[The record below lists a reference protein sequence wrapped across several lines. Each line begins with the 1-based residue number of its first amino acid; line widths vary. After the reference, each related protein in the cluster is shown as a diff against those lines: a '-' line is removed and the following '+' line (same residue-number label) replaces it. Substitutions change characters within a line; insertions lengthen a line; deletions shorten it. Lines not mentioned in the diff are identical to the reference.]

1 MPDPLSALE
10 QFAQDLLQDVRAR
23 AGASDD
29 PQFHESA
36 FTEEVLERLTDHN
49 ETGGWECFEDQLS
62 AKARGRQPAAKVNG
76 WALSGD
82 GATLDLFVALHHGEG
97 AVVEVGL
104 PETRKQFQLLRGF
117 LTRALDG
124 FHTSL
129 EEASGPFKAAAE
141 IHSAKDTLCTVRLFL
156 LTDGVVRSLKLEV
169 EPVAG
174 LELRPVVW
182 DLEKLSR
189 LRTGSR
195 EVIELDFKH
204 GYGGAVPCLEM
215 VDPTGEYRTYLAF
228 LPAKVLAQIYG
239 EHGQRLL
246 ERNVRAFLQAKGKV
260 NSGLQKTLKEEP
272 HRFLA
277 YNNGLCCTAAQVR
290 APGQGGH
297 AMLEWVKDFQ
307 IVNGGQTTASIFHA
321 LKKDKTDISHVMVQV
336 KLTVLSK
343 ADRVAEIVPLI
354 SRYANSQNKV
364 NTADFSANGP
374 FHHRMEQLSRM
385 VWAPAKSGL
394 ERGTHWYYERA
405 RGSYSDDRASR
416 RTPSLRAD
424 WDRENPKEQKFT
436 KTDLAKFEHVW
447 IGRPHLVCMG
457 AEKNFVKLA
466 EWMDDE
472 GEPVVDETYF
482 RHTVAKAILW
492 RTTEKLFDQ
501 LDLTGYRSN
510 TVAYAVAWLADR
522 ASRRIDLDKIW
533 QMQRLPAAICE
544 ALKTVCGAAHAFLS
558 SLPGNVNEA
567 SKKPECWKAFRAE
580 EIEISADWRK
590 ELSDR
595 EFVAPKTEDEAVALE
610 WDNLRPHFRNDSRT
624 VEGLEAFTGKTWSPK
639 HRREPVSALAA
650 LTWEQ
655 LRLKPGIGSK
665 KARLLVEMLA
675 IAAHD

>member
-1 MPDPLSALE
+1 MTEPLSALE
-10 QFAQDLLQDVRAR
+10 QFALDLHQEVRAR
-23 AGASDD
+23 AGASDN
-29 PQFHESA
+29 PQFHEAA

-49 ETGGWECFEDQLS
+49 ETGGWECFEDPLN
-62 AKARGRQPAAKVNG
+62 AKNRGKQPAAKVNG

-82 GATLDLFVALHHGEG
+82 GATLDLFVSLHHGEG
-97 AVVEVGL
+97 TVVEVGL
-104 PETRKQFQLLRGF
+104 PEARKQLQLLRGF
-117 LTRALDG
+117 LQRALEG
-124 FHTSL
+124 LHTEL
-129 EEASGPFKAAAE
+129 EEASGPFRAAAQ
-141 IHSAKDTLCTVRLFL
+141 IHAAKETLCTVRLFL
-156 LTDGVVRSLKLEV
+156 LTDGVVRSLKLEA
-169 EPVAG
+169 EPIAG

-182 DLEKLSR
+182 DLEKLAR

-195 EVIELDFKH
+195 EVIELDFKNA
-204 GYGGAVPCLEM
+204 YGGAVPCLEM

-290 APGQGGH
+290 APGQSGH

-321 LKKDKTDISHVMVQV
+321 LKKEKTDVSHVTVQV

-343 ADRVAEIVPLI
+343 PERVAEIVPLI

-374 FHHRMEQLSRM
+374 FHHRMEHLSRM

-394 ERGTHWYYERA
+394 ERGSHWYYERA
-405 RGSYSDDRASR
+405 RGSFADDRAR
-416 RTPSLRAD
+416 QGTPAKKAD

-447 IGRPHLVCMG
+447 LGRPHLVCWG

-466 EWMDDE
+466 EWMDEE
-472 GEPVVDETYF
+472 GEPVVDENYF
-482 RHTVAKAILW
+482 RHTVAKAVLW

-501 LDLTGYRSN
+501 LDLSGYRSN
-510 TVAYAVAWLADR
+510 TVAYAAAWLADR
-522 ASRRIDLDKIW
+522 AGRRIDLDKIW
-533 QMQRLPAAICE
+533 QTQRLPASICD
-544 ALKTVCGAAHAFLS
+544 ALQTVCRTAHAYLS
-558 SLPGNVNEA
+558 GLHGNVNEA
-567 SKKPECWKAFRAE
+567 SKKADCWNAFRGR
-580 EIEISADWRK
+580 EIEISADWRQ
-590 ELSDR
+590 ELADR
-595 EFVAPKTEDEAVALE
+595 EFVTPKSEDESVALE
-610 WDNLRPHFRNDSRT
+610 WEKLRPLFRNDART
-624 VEGLEAFTGKTWSPK
+624 VEGLEVFTGKLWTPK
-639 HRREPVSALAA
+639 YRRETVSALAA
-650 LTWEQ
+650 LSWEQ
-655 LRLKPGIGSK
+655 LLMKPGVGGK
-665 KARLLVEMLA
+665 KARLLVEMFA
-675 IAAHD
+675 IAAQG